1 MSKPESPDAY
11 TTIRSNSDGAS
22 QARPLAE
29 TERVALGRADRLA
42 VLGQLASGLAH
53 EINTP
58 LGSISAHAE
67 ESLELLDRAQDGKLT
82 PEQISDLKSHML
94 AIMRQTNR
102 CSTIATRLLQ
112 FAHAPG
118 PIGQTCHPRQVIH
131 QVVELLGPTAQGL
144 GVRLQTELEG
154 SLPEVPMGAAELEQ
168 VLINLV
174 QNGLDACQPGDS
186 VCIEAR
192 AEDGNLCIV
201 VADTGCGIPRETL
214 SRIFDPF
221 FTTKP
226 VGKGTGLG
234 LSVCLG
240 IVRAAGGTIEVASAP
255 GKGTQVTLNIPT
267 QPTRLSAAGPEANH
281 STHRRH
287 LGSPERGACVALTP
301 AFLGN
306 ADTRTLRP
314 HSGGPACEGAVM

>member
-1 MSKPESPDAY
+1 MSQPDSQEAY
-11 TTIRSNSDGAS
+11 TTSQVGSNGAS
-22 QARPLAE
+22 QSPPLQE
-29 TERVALGRADRLA
+29 SERVALGRADRLA

-67 ESLELLDRAQDGKLT
+67 ESLELLDRAQDGNMT
-82 PEQISDLKSHML
+82 PEQISDLKNHML
-94 AIMRQTNR
+94 AIMRQANR

-144 GVRLQTELEG
+144 GLRLETELEG
-154 SLPEVPMGAAELEQ
+154 SLPEVPIGAAELEQ

-174 QNGLDACQPGDS
+174 QNGLDACQPGGT

-192 AEDGNLCIV
+192 AENGNLAIV

-214 SRIFDPF
+214 ARIFDPF

-240 IVRAAGGTIEVASAP
+240 IVRAVGGTIEVASAP
-255 GKGTQVTLNIPT
+255 GKGTRVTVSIPT
-267 QPTRLSAAGPEANH
+267 QPKRLSAIRAK
-281 STHRRH
+281 S
-287 LGSPERGACVALTP
+287 
-301 AFLGN
+301 
-306 ADTRTLRP
+306 
-314 HSGGPACEGAVM
+314 

>member
-1 MSKPESPDAY
+1 MSEPQSHDAY
-11 TTIRSNSDGAS
+11 TTIRANGDAS
-22 QARPLAE
+22 RRSRPLEE

-67 ESLELLDRAQDGKLT
+67 ESLELLDRVQDGKLT
-82 PEQISDLKSHML
+82 PEQLSDLKTHML

-102 CSTIATRLLQ
+102 CSTVATRLLQ

-131 QVVELLGPTAQGL
+131 QVLELLGPTAQGM
-144 GVRLQTELEG
+144 GVRLETELEG

-174 QNGLDACQPGDS
+174 QNGLDACQPGQS
-186 VCIEAR
+186 VCIEAK
-192 AEDGNLCIV
+192 AQNGNLHIV

-214 SRIFDPF
+214 GRIFDPF

-240 IVRAAGGTIEVASAP
+240 IVRAAGGTIEVTSAP
-255 GKGTQVTLNIPT
+255 GKGTRVTVIIPT
-267 QPTRLSAAGPEANH
+267 QPKG
-281 STHRRH
+281 
-287 LGSPERGACVALTP
+287 LGTVRAES
-301 AFLGN
+301 
-306 ADTRTLRP
+306 
-314 HSGGPACEGAVM
+314 